1 MRVAGI
7 PLGVGNSVDGRIP
20 FTIDWTGR
28 TDWLNCTFS
37 TATGLTD
44 SSVNNQTFTNIG
56 SPSVSTTRYAAGALD
71 LNGSQALHTPLS
83 IGFGTAPFAIS
94 VDAFVTSDSDF
105 YSVLLAQRVDSSEI
119 TFELYSLADARL
131 YPTFY
136 FSDAAGFAAGYS
148 GITRDE
154 WHTIQIERKSD
165 GRFIIG
171 LDGYKVAEA
180 TSTGNMVSRIFN
192 IGTANNSVISGGVT
206 GSIKNLR
213 IAV

>member
-1 MRVAGI
+1 MF
-7 PLGVGNSVDGRIP
+7 PLALLNDFDGRIP

-44 SSVNNQTFTNIG
+44 SSANNQSFTNIG

-94 VDAFVTSDSDF
+94 VDAFVEVGSSF
-105 YSVLLAQRVDSSEI
+105 YSTILAQRVDSSES
-119 TFELYSLADARL
+119 TFELYSLDDARL
-131 YPTFY
+131 YPVFY
-136 FSDAAGFAAGYS
+136 FSDASGVAAEYS
-148 GITRDE
+148 GITRGV

-180 TSTGNMVSRIFN
+180 TSTGNMVSRKLN
-192 IGTANNSVISGGVT
+192 IGSANDYNISGGVT

-213 IAV
+213 IAT